1 MKFFLCGGN
10 KNNDFNKKNGKMGE
24 LYYMKSSWD
33 IHDYMVSDYN
43 FFNNTASDIKKTGW
57 CNH

>member
-1 MKFFLCGGN
+1 MILI
-10 KNNDFNKKNGKMGE
+10 KKNGKMGE